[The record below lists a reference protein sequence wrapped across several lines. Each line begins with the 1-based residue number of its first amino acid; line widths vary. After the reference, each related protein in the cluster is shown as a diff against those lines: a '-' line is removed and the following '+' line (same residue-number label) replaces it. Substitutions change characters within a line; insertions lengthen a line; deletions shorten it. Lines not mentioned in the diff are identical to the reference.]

1 MAKNDAI
8 LLDGIIHEQMSGRGL
23 DKGENFELFAFEQIL
38 KSFDLTQQEMEH
50 GWVDGKDDGGIDG
63 FYTFVNGSLVV
74 SAEKFF
80 WPKKNV
86 NIEIFIINCKSGD
99 SFRQDPLNTLFPT
112 IEELFDFGKGADEFN
127 AEYS

>member
-8 LLDGIIHEQMSGRGL
+8 LLDGIIQEQMSGRGL
-23 DKGENFELFAFEQIL
+23 DKGESFELFAFEQIL

-74 SAEKFF
+74 NPEKFF
-80 WPKKNV
+80 GRRK
-86 NIEIFIINCKSGD
+86 
-99 SFRQDPLNTLFPT
+99 T
-112 IEELFDFGKGADEFN
+112 
-127 AEYS
+127 